1 MEAVTDKPVGN
12 KNFNLRAAYGKML
25 TEHNAPVVQT
35 SIHRYL
41 YKFPDD
47 QLPEFRRL
55 CAEKN
60 ISILKE
66 SKKESSHFE
75 FNLLEPTDNG

>member
-1 MEAVTDKPVGN
+1 MEAVTDKPVEN
-12 KNFNLRAAYGKML
+12 KNFHLRAAFGKML
-25 TEHNAPVVQT
+25 TEHNAPVVQE

-41 YKFPDD
+41 YKFADA
-47 QLPEFRRL
+47 LLFEFRRL

-60 ISILKE
+60 ITILRE

-75 FNLLEPTDNG
+75 FNLLEPTNDE

>member
-12 KNFNLRAAYGKML
+12 KNFHLRAAFGKML
-25 TEHNAPVVQT
+25 TEHNVPVAPK

-41 YKFPDD
+41 YKFSDD

-55 CAEKN
+55 CAEKD
-60 ISILKE
+60 IAILRE

>member
-25 TEHNAPVVQT
+25 TEHNDLIEKTV
-35 SIHRYL
+35 HRYL
-41 YKFPDD
+41 YQFPESL
-47 QLPEFRRL
+47 LPKFRRL
-55 CAEKN
+55 CAEKD
-60 ISILKE
+60 IAILRE